1 MNNVAMIVGNLLAA
15 TSGEGVAASD
25 QAAQSTSKGAR
36 KAFADAAPLARLRE
50 ELRSHKKPS
59 PGTAPSPEADA
70 AACQPSTTPKD
81 GAISDSSPSS
91 TEPRLPSV
99 AVADQTA
106 EELVSLAIVPP
117 ADEITPLPA
126 PAQEGDAAELDA
138 GSDLSLLFSGQQLN
152 VVPQTPS
159 ADGPV
164 PTAAQVSAA
173 AEATEAKVLSIPSG
187 VTISQGQD
195 AAQVSTTPSVQ
206 SEISVGGR
214 DGGEAMPP
222 AVAPGAEGPKEGALN
237 VVPVV
242 AEGRADGSTT
252 GEAKIAMAANETAG
266 TSKPVD
272 SQAAAAQQSR
282 GPLEGQLP
290 TEGARSPDSSGAATT
305 VRVSDTPERS
315 SDGTRQEEGK
325 AFSQQNSAAQQEV
338 VTATPA
344 KETPALKSAEPLPSP
359 IELTVSSE
367 TGPAGGSPRLSV
379 QMPSGA
385 GPDAASLRSPVQ
397 DVGEQILSSVHAS
410 MARADKQVQIRLN
423 PPELGSVLVR
433 IQETNEQVRGIIEV
447 IRDETRREI
456 ERALPQVLKGL
467 QDAGVQVR
475 RLEVVVSDQ
484 PDRGLG
490 KEQSQQDAWAQQQ
503 DSARQGHRPHDTS
516 SHFAGTGRSLGAAHR
531 GHSAAHDSASSIGT
545 GSYDRIDMLV

>member
-1 MNNVAMIVGNLLAA
+1 MNNVAMIVGNMLAA
-15 TSGEGVAASD
+15 TSGEGVAVSPEAP
-25 QAAQSTSKGAR
+25 QSTGKGTR
-36 KAFADAAPLARLRE
+36 TAFADAPPLAKLRE

-70 AACQPSTTPKD
+70 AACQPCTTPKD
-81 GAISDSSPSS
+81 GAISDSSPAS

-99 AVADQTA
+99 AVADLTA

-117 ADEITPLPA
+117 ADEIAPLPA
-126 PAQEGDAAELDA
+126 PAQEGDVAELDA

-173 AEATEAKVLSIPSG
+173 AEATEAKVLSIPSD

-195 AAQVSTTPSVQ
+195 AAQVSATPSVQ

-214 DGGEAMPP
+214 DGEAMPP
-222 AVAPGAEGPKEGALN
+222 AVAPGAEGPKDAALN

-242 AEGRADGSTT
+242 AEGRTDGSTT

-325 AFSQQNSAAQQEV
+325 AFSQQDSAAQQAV

-344 KETPALKSAEPLPSP
+344 RETPDLKSAEPLPSP

-397 DVGEQILSSVHAS
+397 DIGEQILSSVHAS